1 MRTWL
6 QLSLLASVPFLG
18 ACSKTAEVDVT
29 PPADDEEVVQGGTF
43 GEAPAEKPAAE
54 KPIVEVPADTGTTD
68 QASPG
73 GSQPTD
79 DGVVD
84 AVVTPRDQEDEDRA
98 ALAER
103 AERELGI
110 TNVTDIDDL
119 GSDLEVEEGT
129 KAIAWRDLAIESD
142 DVEDILDKLLYPD
155 QYDED
160 EYNLPEHIKALDGQ
174 KVAIVGYQI
183 PLEWEGTT
191 VPEFMLVGD
200 LLGCCFGG
208 APRPDEWVNVKMK
221 GKGAEY
227 FPYFPV
233 IVTGTLRIEG
243 IEDDAGYAAGCYHI
257 DAESC
262 EKEL

>member
-1 MRTWL
+1 MLPKTSF
-6 QLSLLASVPFLG
+6 SLLAAGLLLG
-18 ACSKTAEVDVT
+18 SCAEQ
-29 PPADDEEVVQGGTF
+29 ASEEPGAELAVVQGPSLEQPTISEPV
-43 GEAPAEKPAAE
+43 EAPLPE
-54 KPIVEVPADTGTTD
+54 
-68 QASPG
+68 
-73 GSQPTD
+73 PTD
-79 DGVVD
+79 SAGPVAD
-84 AVVTPRDQEDEDRA
+84 AEADAQPEAPDSATEVESPERA
-98 ALAER
+98 ALRQR
-103 AERELGI
+103 AEDELGI
-110 TNVTDIDDL
+110 TNVTGIDDL
-119 GSDLEVEEGT
+119 GADLAVEEGT
-129 KAIAWRDLAIESD
+129 RAIAWRDVAIESD

-155 QYDED
+155 QYE
-160 EYNLPEHIKALDGQ
+160 EGEFNLPDHVQALDGET
-174 KVAIVGYQI
+174 VAIVGYQI

-208 APRPDEWVNVKMK
+208 APRPDEWINVKMK

-227 FPYFPV
+227 FPYIPV